1 LAIPPNAAFS
11 KKKTLAAERQVP
23 DFWICKRNKKKDEKR
38 VGRRNHSF
46 VFRNYKRDF
55 LLRMITQTPPPPPA
69 PTHAFRLG
77 ANLPAHA
84 VGDLGRV
91 ATRFD

>member
-1 LAIPPNAAFS
+1 LAIPRNAAFS
-11 KKKTLAAERQVP
+11 KKKKKKSLAAERQVP

-55 LLRMITQTPPPPPA
+55 LLKMITQTPPPP
-69 PTHAFRLG
+69 RLRICR
-77 ANLPAHA
+77 LKHYRP
-84 VGDLGRV
+84 
-91 ATRFD
+91 